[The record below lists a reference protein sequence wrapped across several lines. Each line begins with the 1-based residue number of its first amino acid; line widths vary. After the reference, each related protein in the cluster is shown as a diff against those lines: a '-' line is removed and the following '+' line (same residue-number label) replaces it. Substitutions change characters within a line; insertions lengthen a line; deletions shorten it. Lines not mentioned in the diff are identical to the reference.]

1 MRFINYPILMVAQ
14 HPKKNEMSTFNTN
27 KRIPTTTTPP
37 VPRQKRRNAEIA
49 QHAMLNKKY
58 FQSSLEVICPLKT
71 DNKTTEGAKPMSR
84 PQSGELF
91 GGGGT
96 SGGIFSIGAVSHFVL
111 QSAKPE

>member
-1 MRFINYPILMVAQ
+1 MNYPILMVAQ
-14 HPKKNEMSTFNTN
+14 HPKKNEMSTFNIN

-37 VPRQKRRNAEIA
+37 VPRRKRRKAEIA
-49 QHAMLNKKY
+49 QQAMLNKKHL
-58 FQSSLEVICPLKT
+58 QSSAVFAGPLKT